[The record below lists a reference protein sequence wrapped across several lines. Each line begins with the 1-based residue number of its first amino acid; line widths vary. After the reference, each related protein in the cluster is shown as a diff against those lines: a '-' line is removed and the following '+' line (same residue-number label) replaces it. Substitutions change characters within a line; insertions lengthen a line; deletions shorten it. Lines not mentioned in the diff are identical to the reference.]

1 MDPGSFMVKLDI
13 ESVYHVV
20 PVCPDDQP
28 LFGMHW
34 KGKLYVDTAFPF
46 GLRSAPKF
54 FNALADAV

>member
-1 MDPGSFMVKLDI
+1 MVKLDI